1 MANKPQNLEGKY
13 SPFKTLPEVV
23 GYLSTLPRFMEI
35 DAPSL
40 LVFAREVARAT
51 CNAVRVE
58 QISNPDADNDARKS
72 QVPRIAEM
80 LGRQAGFNSAVK
92 AQKDKERSW
101 MGGKR

>member
-58 QISNPDADNDARKS
+58 KKENKLGNKLGVD
-72 QVPRIAEM
+72 PRYEPMI
-80 LGRQAGFNSAVK
+80 LGYNSAIK
-92 AQKDKERSW
+92 AQQDKERSW
-101 MGGKR
+101 MGEG